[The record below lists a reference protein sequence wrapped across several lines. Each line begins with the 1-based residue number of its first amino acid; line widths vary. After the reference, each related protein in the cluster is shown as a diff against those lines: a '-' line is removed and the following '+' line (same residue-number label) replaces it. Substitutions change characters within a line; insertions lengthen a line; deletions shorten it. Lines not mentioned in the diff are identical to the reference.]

1 MIFFFNFRLKNCITN
16 LFFHLPSNFVYTN
29 FRKNRGYIDVFF
41 VNQLENN
48 DISGNKES
56 AM

>member
-1 MIFFFNFRLKNCITN
+1 MIFFLNIQLKNRIKK
-16 LFFHLPSNFVYTN
+16 LYFHLPSNFVYTN

-41 VNQLENN
+41 VNQQENN
-48 DISGNKES
+48 DSLGNKES